1 MRCKML
7 SLSLPLY
14 QFLLP
19 KVCAI
24 HGFLYIPSETI
35 DLVYQHY
42 KCIMYI
48 LFSKV
53 LLEVKNIALS
63 VL

>member
-1 MRCKML
+1 MQNAL
-7 SLSLPLY
+7 IIPAPY

-35 DLVYQHY
+35 DLIYQHY

-48 LFSKV
+48 LFSEGS
-53 LLEVKNIALS
+53 LGS
-63 VL
+63 

>member
-24 HGFLYIPSETI
+24 HGFLYTPSETI
-35 DLVYQHY
+35 DLIYQHY

-48 LFSKV
+48 LFSEGS
-53 LLEVKNIALS
+53 LGS
-63 VL
+63 